1 MGCSQTKEAL
11 ELEDDIFKALQN
23 VDKTKLTNHLLVLT
37 RVVQILAEDMQKTKA
52 KNNSDDVIK
61 DVHTNAE

>member
-37 RVVQILAEDMQKTKA
+37 RVVQVLAEDMQKTKA
-52 KNNSDDVIK
+52 KNNIPEDK
-61 DVHTNAE
+61 DVHSDAK